1 MSEREPELGLGVV
14 ASVDAAAKRIAVEFP
29 AYRVGA
35 DPRTSG
41 PLFFTSREAV
51 AAYAARE
58 GIDTYEVYSVPGGVV
73 DRMKGK
79 PYWIDGIP
87 GTHAS

>member
-1 MSEREPELGLGVV
+1 MALPETLLMM
-14 ASVDAAAKRIAVEFP
+14 VDPSTKE
-29 AYRVGA
+29 AYRVGV
-35 DPRTSG
+35 DPKTSG